1 MKKTILLS
9 IGLCI
14 AVLIQAQVAKSVN
27 GVTAGGLITALTP
40 AELNTV
46 TDLTLTGTIDA
57 SDFRVLRDNMPA
69 LSTLHISGV
78 NIAAYTG
85 TQGPVSGTVSY
96 PANEIPQNA
105 FYDGTSG
112 KNSLTA
118 IELPLS
124 ITSIGNS
131 SFYNC
136 DGLAGD
142 LTIPNYVVSIG
153 NHAFYGCS
161 GIGDILTIPA
171 SVNSIGDHAFDACY
185 SIGTIYILNT
195 APPAIGYNTF
205 FQVPATIYLPGAAAI
220 SNYQSADVWKT
231 LPYTYAVLPKTCT
244 LPATSLSSAT
254 VTLNGYVYSNSK
266 ATTAFF
272 EYGTT
277 TSYGSSIPLP
287 SVPATEVYKVLGS
300 TLSSLSFNTTYH
312 YRITATNADGTV
324 YGDDVTFTTPDAA
337 PSVTYTTPQAL
348 SVGTPATISPVSSG
362 GQIPATSVTVS
373 TFAGNGIP
381 ALTNGKTSAA
391 SFYSPNSVTVN
402 ASGII
407 YVADNNNKVIR
418 EISSD
423 GNVTTLAGDGST
435 GSVNGANLSA
445 SFKSPWGVTV
455 DAAGNVYVA
464 DAVNNQIRKISA
476 GMVSTLAGSGSAG
489 STDATG
495 AAASFRLPA
504 SVAVDAAGN
513 VFVADM
519 NNHLIRKITSTGIVT
534 TFAGSGSIG
543 STDATGTAASFN
555 TPNGV
560 AVDAL
565 GNIYVAD
572 TGNNLIRKITAAGVV
587 TTLAGSSSGFNDG
600 TGSSAKFNSPTGVAT
615 DALGNVY
622 VADKNNYRI
631 RKVTAA
637 GVVNT
642 LAGNGS
648 SSLANG
654 APESSSFKSPRGLAV
669 DAVENV
675 YVADAD
681 NNVIRKITQYGY
693 FISPTL
699 PAGLNFDAATG
710 IISGTPTTISPTTTY
725 TIVAANSVGFS
736 KTTIDI
742 AVNETPVVST
752 QAISNIGTNTAIGN
766 GTIISLGTP
775 NPTSYGVC
783 WNTTGTPTILD
794 NKVDLE
800 ATSVTGT
807 FVVSMTGLSA
817 NTTYKVRAYAT
828 NTAGTSY
835 GDMVQFTTLPCSNPT
850 SGGIISGDQTIC
862 YNTSPNPLSS
872 TAASSGYTGSLEYKW
887 QMSTTS
893 EITGF
898 LDIPSTNSVSYTPE
912 VLTANTWYKRLSRV
926 SCQTDWVGAAESNV
940 VAITVNPP
948 TTITSQSTTGQ
959 TTCINNPFTAITI
972 TATGAGSLSYQ
983 WYSNSV
989 ATTAGGTSLGTINGA
1004 QTNSY
1009 TPQSNTAGT
1018 LYYYCEVTDN
1028 CGTVKSNPSGA
1039 FIVNQGLNISSQS
1052 ADGQTKCQNDP
1063 FLPITV
1069 AATGTGQLSYQWYS
1083 SSTATTANGISLGA
1097 TNGAQTNSYTPQSTA
1112 AGILYYYCIVKD
1124 DCGTVTSNLSG
1135 AFIVNPATGIT
1146 IQPFTSNL
1154 SITVNQSAPA
1164 LSITASGTGLSY
1176 QWYSTNLPI
1185 NNSGNP
1191 VGTNSAS
1198 FTPPTNTLGTLYY
1211 YCVVSGTCGT
1221 SISSAVSGA
1230 ITIKPIAPDNLS
1242 YSSNAITTTV
1252 NTPIGTFTPTVSGTV
1267 IGYSINPALPAG
1279 INFDT
1284 NTGIISGTPTVISPT
1299 QTYMITATNTGGNTS
1314 CNLTLTVAPTA
1325 PTANATQSMCGN
1337 ATVSDLVATT
1347 SAGLSVRWFTAA
1359 TGGILLTDTSPL
1371 SNATTYYAETWS
1383 GAVASTTRTAVLF
1396 IMNKFSAKPLITA
1409 QSSAA
1414 DKVKLCPDDNI
1425 VCTNYD
1431 NTLSYQW
1438 RLNGND
1444 IVGETGSE
1452 YKVPANGAGAYSLYV
1467 QNTTTGCENVS
1478 AVLNVE
1484 MNSVTT
1490 PVIIE
1495 KKKSGNISILIV
1507 DNKQN
1512 LYSSYLWT
1520 YADGS
1525 ALPSSIVNNRQFLV
1539 LLPSNFDA
1547 SYKVNIIDN
1556 NACKTNTT
1564 SRPTKQ
1570 NIVAK
1575 AYPTLSNGDFKISLS
1590 DVQEGTMLVR
1600 IYNQNGTVNKVYS
1613 FENVEAEYAY
1623 QINADNLVS
1632 GVYTIEIS
1640 LGDFKQ
1646 SQQIIIQH

>member
-9 IGLCI
+9 IYLCI
-14 AVLIQAQVAKSVN
+14 TVLIQAQVAKTVN
-27 GVTAGGLITALTP
+27 VLTAGSLSAALTP

-57 SDFRVLRDNMPA
+57 SDFKVLRDNMTA
-69 LSTLHISGV
+69 LSVLDISGV
-78 NIAAYTG
+78 TIVAYTG
-85 TQGPVSGTVSY
+85 TQGPVSATVAY
-96 PANEIPQNA
+96 PANEIPQDA
-105 FYDGTSG
+105 FFNGVTG
-112 KNSLTA
+112 KTSLTS
-118 IELPLS
+118 ITLPAS

-131 SFYNC
+131 AFYNC
-136 DGLAGD
+136 DGLTGD
-142 LTIPNYVVSIG
+142 LTIPNSVVSIG
-153 NHAFYGCS
+153 SYAFYGCIVLD
-161 GIGDILTIPA
+161 GILTIPG
-171 SVNSIGDHAFDACY
+171 SVNSIGDHAFDACF

-195 APPAIGYNTF
+195 TPPAIGYNTF
-205 FQVPATIYLPGAAAI
+205 FQVPATIYLPGNAAI
-220 SNYQSADVWKT
+220 SNYQTADVWGT
-231 LPYTYAVLPKTCT
+231 LPYTYGVLPKTCT
-244 LPATSLSSAT
+244 LPASGLSSTSA
-254 VTLNGYVYSNSK
+254 TLNGYVYSNLK
-266 ATTAFF
+266 ATTAYF
-272 EYGTT
+272 EYGKT
-277 TSYGSSIPLP
+277 TSYGSSIPLT
-287 SVPATEVYKVLGS
+287 SVPATETYKELSS
-300 TLSSLSFNTTYH
+300 TLSSLSFNTAYH
-312 YRITATNADGTV
+312 YRIVTSNSDGIA
-324 YGDDVTFTTPDAA
+324 YGNDVSFTTPDAA
-337 PSVTYTTPQAL
+337 PSITYTISQMP
-348 SVGTPATISPVSSG
+348 SVGTPVSITPVNNG

-381 ALTNGKTSAA
+381 TLVNGKASAA
-391 SFYSPNSVTVN
+391 SFNSPNSVAVN
-402 ASGII
+402 TSGTI
-407 YVADNNNKVIR
+407 YVADNNNKVVR
-418 EISSD
+418 EISPE
-423 GNVTTLAGDGST
+423 GNVTTLAGDGTT
-435 GSVNGANLSA
+435 GSVNGPNPSA
-445 SFKSPWGVTV
+445 SFKSPWGITV
-455 DAAGNVYVA
+455 DASENVYVA
-464 DAVNNQIRKISA
+464 DAVNNQIRKIS
-476 GMVSTLAGSGSAG
+476 GGVVSTLAGSGSAG
-489 STDATG
+489 ATDATG
-495 AAASFRLPA
+495 AGASFRLPA
-504 SVAVDAAGN
+504 SVATDAAGN

-519 NNHLIRKITSTGIVT
+519 NNHLIRKITPAGLVT

-572 TGNNLIRKITAAGVV
+572 TGNNLIRKITSAGVV

-600 TGSSAKFNSPTGVAT
+600 IGSVAKFNSPTGVAA

-622 VADKNNYRI
+622 VADKSNYRI
-631 RKVTAA
+631 RKITSA
-637 GVVNT
+637 GTVST

-648 SSLANG
+648 SALANG
-654 APESSSFKSPRGLAV
+654 APESSSFKSPRGLAI
-669 DAVENV
+669 DAAENV

-693 FISPTL
+693 FISPAL

-710 IISGTPTTISPTTTY
+710 VISGTPTAISPATTY
-725 TIVAANSVGFS
+725 TIVAANSTGFS
-736 KTTIDI
+736 KTTVDLV
-742 AVNETPVVST
+742 VNEAPVVST
-752 QAISNIGTNTAIGN
+752 QALSGIGTNTASGN

-794 NKVDLE
+794 NQVDLG
-800 ATSVTGT
+800 AKSTTGT
-807 FVVSMTGLSA
+807 FIVPITGLSA

-828 NTAGTSY
+828 NAAGTSY
-835 GDMVQFTTLPCSNPT
+835 GNTVSFTTLPCVNPT
-850 SGGIISGDQTIC
+850 SGGTINGDQTIC
-862 YNTSPNPLSS
+862 YNATPVPLSN
-872 TAASSGYTGSLEYKW
+872 TTDPSGESGTLEYQW
-887 QMSTTS
+887 QMSTTNGT
-893 EITGF
+893 TGF
-898 LDIPSTNSVSYTPE
+898 SDILSATSSTYAPGT
-912 VLTANTWYKRLSRV
+912 LTTSTWYKRLARV
-926 SCQTDWVGAAESNV
+926 SCQSDWVGAAESNV

-948 TTITSQSTTGQ
+948 TAITSQSTAGQ

-972 TATGAGSLSYQ
+972 TATGAGALSYQ
-983 WYSNSV
+983 WYSSST
-989 ATTAGGTSLGTINGA
+989 ATTGNGISLGTNNGA

-1009 TPQSNTAGT
+1009 TPQSNATGT
-1018 LYYYCEVTDN
+1018 LYYYCEVTGS
-1028 CGTVKSNPSGA
+1028 CGTVAGSPSGA
-1039 FIVNQGLNISSQS
+1039 FIVNPQLNISSQS
-1052 ADGQTKCQNDP
+1052 TDAQTKCQNDP

-1069 AATGTGQLSYQWYS
+1069 TATGTGQLSYQWYS
-1083 SSTATTANGISLGA
+1083 SSTATTANGISLG
-1097 TNGAQTNSYTPQSTA
+1097 TIDGAQTNSYTPQSTA
-1112 AGILYYYCIVKD
+1112 AGTVYYYCIVKD
-1124 DCGTVTSNLSG
+1124 DCETVTSNPSG
-1135 AFIVNPATGIT
+1135 AFIVNPATAIT
-1146 IQPFTSNL
+1146 VQPSTSNQG
-1154 SITVNQSAPA
+1154 ITVNQSAPA
-1164 LSITASGTGLSY
+1164 LSITASGAGLSY

-1185 NNSGNP
+1185 NSGGNP

-1198 FTPPTNTLGTLYY
+1198 ITPPTNMLGTLYY
-1211 YCVVSGTCGT
+1211 YCVVSGTCGA
-1221 SISSAVSGA
+1221 SVSSDVSGP
-1230 ITIKPIAPDNLS
+1230 ITIKPVAPDNLS
-1242 YSSNAITTTV
+1242 YPSSTIKTTI
-1252 NTPIGTFTPTVSGTV
+1252 NTSIGTLTPTVSGT
-1267 IGYSINPALPAG
+1267 ITGYSINPALPAG
-1279 INFDT
+1279 ISFDT
-1284 NTGIISGTPTVISPT
+1284 STGIISGTPTVILPT
-1299 QTYMITATNTGGNTS
+1299 QTYVITATNSGGNTS
-1314 CNLTLTVAPTA
+1314 FNLTLTVTPTA

-1337 ATVSDLVATT
+1337 ATVSDLVATV

-1371 SNATTYYAETWS
+1371 TNATTYYAETWS

-1396 IMNKFSAKPLITA
+1396 TMNKFSAKPLITA
-1409 QSSAA
+1409 QSSSA

-1444 IVGETGSE
+1444 IIGETGSE

-1467 QNTTTGCENVS
+1467 QNTSTGCENIS

-1525 ALPSSIVNNRQFLV
+1525 ALPSNIVNNRQFLV

-1600 IYNQNGTVNKVYS
+1600 IYNQNGTVNKIYS

-1623 QINADNLVS
+1623 QINADNLVT

>member
-1 MKKTILLS
+1 
-9 IGLCI
+9 
-14 AVLIQAQVAKSVN
+14 
-27 GVTAGGLITALTP
+27 
-40 AELNTV
+40 
-46 TDLTLTGTIDA
+46 
-57 SDFRVLRDNMPA
+57 
-69 LSTLHISGV
+69 
-78 NIAAYTG
+78 
-85 TQGPVSGTVSY
+85 
-96 PANEIPQNA
+96 
-105 FYDGTSG
+105 
-112 KNSLTA
+112 
-118 IELPLS
+118 
-124 ITSIGNS
+124 
-131 SFYNC
+131 
-136 DGLAGD
+136 
-142 LTIPNYVVSIG
+142 
-153 NHAFYGCS
+153 
-161 GIGDILTIPA
+161 
-171 SVNSIGDHAFDACY
+171 
-185 SIGTIYILNT
+185 
-195 APPAIGYNTF
+195 
-205 FQVPATIYLPGAAAI
+205 
-220 SNYQSADVWKT
+220 
-231 LPYTYAVLPKTCT
+231 
-244 LPATSLSSAT
+244 
-254 VTLNGYVYSNSK
+254 
-266 ATTAFF
+266 
-272 EYGTT
+272 
-277 TSYGSSIPLP
+277 
-287 SVPATEVYKVLGS
+287 
-300 TLSSLSFNTTYH
+300 
-312 YRITATNADGTV
+312 
-324 YGDDVTFTTPDAA
+324 
-337 PSVTYTTPQAL
+337 
-348 SVGTPATISPVSSG
+348 
-362 GQIPATSVTVS
+362 
-373 TFAGNGIP
+373 
-381 ALTNGKTSAA
+381 
-391 SFYSPNSVTVN
+391 
-402 ASGII
+402 
-407 YVADNNNKVIR
+407 
-418 EISSD
+418 
-423 GNVTTLAGDGST
+423 
-435 GSVNGANLSA
+435 
-445 SFKSPWGVTV
+445 
-455 DAAGNVYVA
+455 
-464 DAVNNQIRKISA
+464 
-476 GMVSTLAGSGSAG
+476 
-489 STDATG
+489 
-495 AAASFRLPA
+495 
-504 SVAVDAAGN
+504 
-513 VFVADM
+513 
-519 NNHLIRKITSTGIVT
+519 VT

-560 AVDAL
+560 ATDAL

-600 TGSSAKFNSPTGVAT
+600 VGSLAKFNSPTGVAA

-622 VADKNNYRI
+622 VADKTNYRI

-637 GVVNT
+637 GVVTT

-654 APESSSFKSPRGLAV
+654 VPESSSFKSPRGLAV
-669 DAVENV
+669 DAAENV

-710 IISGTPTTISPTTTY
+710 IISGTPTTISPATTY
-725 TIVAANSVGFS
+725 TIVAANSAGFS

-752 QAISNIGTNTAIGN
+752 QATSNIGINTAIGN
-766 GTIISLGTP
+766 GTILSLGTP

-794 NKVDLE
+794 KKVDLG
-800 ATSVTGT
+800 ATSATGT

-912 VLTANTWYKRLSRV
+912 VLAANTWYKRLSRV
-926 SCQTDWVGAAESNV
+926 SCQTDWIGAAESNV

-972 TATGAGSLSYQ
+972 TATGAGALSYQ

-989 ATTAGGTSLGTINGA
+989 ATTADGTSLGTINGA

-1009 TPQSNTAGT
+1009 TPQSNAAGT
-1018 LYYYCEVTDN
+1018 LYYYCEVTGN

-1039 FIVNQGLNISSQS
+1039 FIVN
-1052 ADGQTKCQNDP
+1052 P
-1063 FLPITV
+1063 
-1069 AATGTGQLSYQWYS
+1069 
-1083 SSTATTANGISLGA
+1083 ATTII
-1097 TNGAQTNSYTPQSTA
+1097 AQPS
-1112 AGILYYYCIVKD
+1112 
-1124 DCGTVTSNLSG
+1124 
-1135 AFIVNPATGIT
+1135 
-1146 IQPFTSNL
+1146 TSNL

-1185 NNSGNP
+1185 NSGGSP

-1198 FTPPTNTLGTLYY
+1198 FTPPTNSLGTLYY
-1211 YCVVSGTCGT
+1211 YCVVSGTCGAA
-1221 SISSAVSGA
+1221 INSAVSGA
-1230 ITIKPIAPDNLS
+1230 ITIKPVAPDNLS
-1242 YSSNAITTTV
+1242 YSSNAITTTI
-1252 NTPIGTFTPTVSGTV
+1252 NIPIGTFTPTVSGTV

-1299 QTYMITATNTGGNTS
+1299 QTYVITATNTGGNTS
-1314 CNLTLTVAPTA
+1314 CNLTLTIAPTA